1 MEAAVTVYKDTSM
14 SFSKESKNPNRSSP
28 NSAGIAQKAGHLN
41 TPAASTEVFIQHVLN
56 SL

>member
-1 MEAAVTVYKDTSM
+1 VEAAVTVYKDTSM